1 MDSVLVPGLFIFG
14 ALVVVLASR
23 FWLGIGLTVVGVLT
37 GLLFTDVPVWDIVTR
52 LQFSESVSYNLLA
65 IPMFV
70 FMGQALT
77 KSGVV
82 ERLFTGLT
90 PWLSRFPG
98 KLLQTNVLACTM
110 ISATT
115 GSTVATCATV
125 GSSAVPELRRR
136 GYAPGPVVGS
146 IGGAS
151 LGMLIPP
158 SLYFILFGLMTG
170 TSISRLYIAGILPAL
185 LIQVLFML
193 FLGGLALARPQL
205 VPDEKEPVTVRRLVS
220 SLPQLAPILALMVLV
235 LGSIYLG
242 IATVTE
248 AAAVGVLGALAL
260 MLGFRTFTLT
270 ALRAALNETVRIT
283 GMIMLVFMGATVI
296 ANFIG
301 YLQIPAHLAAAIEA
315 ADLAPVVVMLMI
327 VALYMF
333 LGTFLEGLSMMLLT
347 LPIVFPIVMALGY
360 DPIWFAVVLAI
371 LIEISQ
377 LTPPLGFNL
386 YVLEGATGLPIETV
400 MKWQVPFVALMLVAI
415 GLLFVFPEIALYLPE
430 TAR

>member
-1 MDSVLVPGLFIFG
+1 MGEIALPGLFILA
-14 ALVVVLASR
+14 ALLLVLASK

-37 GLLFTDVPVWDIVTR
+37 GLIFTDVPVWDIVTR
-52 LQFSESVSYNLLA
+52 LQFSESVSHTLLA

-90 PWLSRFPG
+90 PWLARFPG
-98 KLLQTNVLACTM
+98 KLLQSNVLACTM

-125 GSSAVPELRRR
+125 GSTAVPELRRR

-170 TSISRLYIAGILPAL
+170 TSISRLYIAGLLPAL
-185 LIQVLFML
+185 LIQLLFMT
-193 FLGGLALARPQL
+193 FIGSIALARPGL
-205 VPDEKEPVTVRRLVS
+205 VPAEREPVTPRAL
-220 SLPQLAPILALMVLV
+220 LASIPSMGPVVLLAAAV
-235 LGSIYLG
+235 LGSIYFG

-248 AAAVGVLGALAL
+248 AAAVGVIGALAL
-260 MLGFRTFTLT
+260 MVAFRTFTIS
-270 ALRAALNETVRIT
+270 ALNEALRETIRIT

-301 YLQIPAHLAAAIEA
+301 YLQIPAHLATAIEA
-315 ADLAPVVVMLMI
+315 ADLAPVVVLAAI
-327 VALYMF
+327 VVLYLF

-347 LPIVFPIVMALGY
+347 LPIVFPIVTNLGY

-400 MKWQVPFVALMLVAI
+400 MRWQVPFVGLMLLAI
-415 GLLFVFPEIALYLPE
+415 VILFVFPQIATWLPE
-430 TAR
+430 VMR